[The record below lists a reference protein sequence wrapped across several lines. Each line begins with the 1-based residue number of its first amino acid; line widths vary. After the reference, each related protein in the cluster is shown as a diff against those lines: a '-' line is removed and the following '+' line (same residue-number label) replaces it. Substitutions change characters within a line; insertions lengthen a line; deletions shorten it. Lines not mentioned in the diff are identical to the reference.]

1 MRRSVFVA
9 VLAATL
15 AACAYKPPP
24 PAFNAL
30 LTEPYRFD
38 SGDRLRVTVFDQP
51 SLTTT
56 YLIDQA
62 GYISMPLIGGVPA
75 RGRTAP
81 ELEKAVADKLRNG
94 FLRTPD
100 VSVDID
106 QYRPFFIMGEVK
118 AGGQYAYVPGM
129 TGQNA
134 VAIAGGFSARALQG
148 SVDITR
154 QVNGEVVTGRVPLT
168 DPIRPGDTIYVRER
182 FF

>member
-1 MRRSVFVA
+1 MRRSVLLLLMSVS
-9 VLAATL
+9 L
-15 AACAYKPPP
+15 AACAYRPPP
-24 PAFNAL
+24 PAFNTL

-51 SLTTT
+51 SLTAS
-56 YLIDQA
+56 YLVDQA

-75 RGRTAP
+75 RGHTAD
-81 ELEKAVADKLRNG
+81 ELEKAVADKLRAG
-94 FLRTPD
+94 YLRTPD

-134 VAIAGGFSARALQG
+134 VAIAGGFSARALQ
-148 SVDITR
+148 STVDITR
-154 QVNGEVVTGRVPLT
+154 QINGEVVTGRVSLT